1 MLTLQHS
8 LVTLLS
14 VDGDIQK
21 FRDEIAYVLL
31 PDAIRRYTGAR
42 QTSHFECNPSNGI
55 TSWLRYP
62 LNLKDLS
69 KENIDMYI
77 DSCLSPNI
85 TPCCIGE
92 TTQIEEFFKHNE
104 HLPILYYLSVQK
116 HLIQDFIYDDF
127 IRSIIN
133 TSDKYD
139 GIFYFKS
146 NKLDSTEVR
155 KVITDIEED
164 GFTILAR
171 IIYEKYRICVNQDWF
186 RDNVYEVLLKVYSKD
201 LADGTYNYMK
211 IREDINNA
219 ITTHNWKLVKSAS
232 GVDISNYNKMYS
244 DVIDRCK
251 QISNMLNMKTY
262 ECVQK
267 NRDSSLAIKSYILRD
282 CTGEHIIIS
291 PDKLKF
297 YVMNNS
303 INCINLGL
311 TKDNR
316 LIDKDRL

>member
-14 VDGDIQK
+14 VEGNIQK

-42 QTSHFECNPSNGI
+42 QLSHFECNPSNGI

-62 LNLKDLS
+62 LNLKELS
-69 KENIDMYI
+69 KENINEYI

-92 TTQIEEFFKHNE
+92 TTQIEEFFRHNK

-139 GIFYFKS
+139 GIFYFKG

-164 GFTILAR
+164 GFAILAR
-171 IIYEKYRICVNQDWF
+171 IIYEKYKICVNQDWF

-219 ITTHNWKLVKSAS
+219 ITTHNWKLVKSTS